1 MNTKKWFLLFV
12 LFAFFNVQAFPQVKD
27 GISKI
32 VIDAG
37 HGGEDPGALGS
48 KCKEKDITLTVAL
61 ELGKLISENCPDV
74 DVFYTRKTDVFI
86 PLYNRSKIA
95 NDKHADLFISIHCN
109 SSDNKSANGVETF
122 VMGLHKTESNL
133 EVARKE
139 NAAMLLEKDYK
150 STYGDFNPN
159 SPDSYVIFSLYSN
172 AYLESSVQLAS
183 KVQKNLLKCT
193 HFRDRQVQQAGFWVL
208 HKVAM
213 PSILVELGFVS
224 NKTEEAQLIDPT
236 FQKALAASLCNA
248 FIEYKNQVEGNTASL
263 ISVPETKKP
272 NTEEPAAAK
281 PEEKPAVSE
290 NTDLKPVDEPETKT
304 EEGVVFN
311 GTDQVKPH
319 IVVVIDE
326 FGDFILQAGKKVE
339 TPLHRLSQMGASC
352 GIYLVLSTD
361 RFEYGVIT
369 GTIKANFRTRIAFAV
384 MDKRD
389 SRTII
394 DNEGADSIMLKWDFL
409 YCKNYDLTRIQSGN
423 LSNEEIESFLDET
436 AALYN
441 DDDDIEPYTLP
452 FCKVKDIKNV

>member
-1 MNTKKWFLLFV
+1 M
-12 LFAFFNVQAFPQVKD
+12 KD

-48 KCKEKDITLTVAL
+48 KCKEKDITLSVAL

-109 SSDNKSANGVETF
+109 SSDNRSANGVETF

-150 STYGDFNPN
+150 NTYGDFNPN
-159 SPDSYVIFSLYSN
+159 SPESYVIFSLYSN

-213 PSILVELGFVS
+213 PSILVELGFIS

-272 NTEEPAAAK
+272 KAEEPAQVK
-281 PEEKPAVSE
+281 QEEKTAVSD
-290 NTDLKPVDEPETKT
+290 NANLKPVEEPVAKT
-304 EEGVVFN
+304 ETETGVVFKVQIFALPEKLGSN
-311 GTDQVKPH
+311 DPKY
-319 IVVVIDE
+319 
-326 FGDFILQAGKKVE
+326 AGLKNVDKYFEGNLWKYTVGSEKKFSDIQ
-339 TPLHRLSQMGASC
+339 T
-352 GIYLVLSTD
+352 VLKKTKEKFPD
-361 RFEYGVIT
+361 AFV
-369 GTIKANFRTRIAFAV
+369 IAFKDGQKISVSEAR
-384 MDKRD
+384 K
-389 SRTII
+389 
-394 DNEGADSIMLKWDFL
+394 
-409 YCKNYDLTRIQSGN
+409 LT
-423 LSNEEIESFLDET
+423 E
-436 AALYN
+436 
-441 DDDDIEPYTLP
+441 
-452 FCKVKDIKNV
+452 

>member
-12 LFAFFNVQAFPQVKD
+12 LFAFFNTQAFPQVKD

-48 KCKEKDITLTVAL
+48 KGKEKDVTLIVAL
-61 ELGKLISENCPDV
+61 ELGKLITENCPDV

-150 STYGDFNPN
+150 NTYGDFNPN
-159 SPDSYVIFSLYSN
+159 SPESYVIFSLYSN

-213 PSILVELGFVS
+213 PSILVELGFIS
-224 NKTEEAQLIDPT
+224 NKNEEAQLLDPT

-248 FIEYKNQVEGNTASL
+248 FIEYKNQVEGNTTSL

-272 NTEEPAAAK
+272 KVEEPAPAK
-281 PEEKPAVSE
+281 PEEKPAKTEVS
-290 NTDLKPVDEPETKT
+290 DLKPVDEPENKV
-304 EEGVVFN
+304 ESGVVFKVQIFALPDKLGPN
-311 GTDQVKPH
+311 DPKYAGLKNVDKYFEGNLWKYTVGCEKKFSDIQGVLKTTKEKFPDAF
-319 IVVVIDE
+319 VIAFKD
-326 FGDFILQAGKKVE
+326 GKKIPVPE
-339 TPLHRLSQMGASC
+339 AR
-352 GIYLVLSTD
+352 
-361 RFEYGVIT
+361 
-369 GTIKANFRTRIAFAV
+369 K
-384 MDKRD
+384 
-389 SRTII
+389 
-394 DNEGADSIMLKWDFL
+394 
-409 YCKNYDLTRIQSGN
+409 LT
-423 LSNEEIESFLDET
+423 E
-436 AALYN
+436 
-441 DDDDIEPYTLP
+441 
-452 FCKVKDIKNV
+452 

>member
-1 MNTKKWFLLFV
+1 MNIKKWFLLFA
-12 LFAFFNVQAFPQVKD
+12 LFAFFNTQAFPQVKD

-48 KCKEKDITLTVAL
+48 KGKEKDVTLIVAL
-61 ELGKLISENCPDV
+61 ELGKLITENCPDV
-74 DVFYTRKTDVFI
+74 EVIYTRKTDVFI

-150 STYGDFNPN
+150 NTYGNFNPN
-159 SPDSYVIFSLYSN
+159 SPESYVIFSLYSN

-213 PSILVELGFVS
+213 PSILVELGFIS
-224 NKTEEAQLIDPT
+224 NKSEEAQLLDPT

-248 FIEYKNQVEGNTASL
+248 FIEYKNQVEGNHADL
-263 ISVPETKKP
+263 ITVPETKKP
-272 NTEEPAAAK
+272 KAEEPAPSK
-281 PEEKPAVSE
+281 PEEKPATTE
-290 NTDLKPVDEPETKT
+290 APDLKPVDEPAPAVES
-304 EEGVVFN
+304 GVVYKVQIFALPDKLGPN
-311 GTDQVKPH
+311 DPKYAGLKNVDKFFEGNLWKYTVGSEKKFADIQSVLKTTKEKFPDAF
-319 IVVVIDE
+319 VIAFKD
-326 FGDFILQAGKKVE
+326 GKKIPVPE
-339 TPLHRLSQMGASC
+339 AR
-352 GIYLVLSTD
+352 
-361 RFEYGVIT
+361 
-369 GTIKANFRTRIAFAV
+369 K
-384 MDKRD
+384 
-389 SRTII
+389 
-394 DNEGADSIMLKWDFL
+394 
-409 YCKNYDLTRIQSGN
+409 LT
-423 LSNEEIESFLDET
+423 E
-436 AALYN
+436 
-441 DDDDIEPYTLP
+441 
-452 FCKVKDIKNV
+452 

>member
-27 GISKI
+27 GITKI

-48 KCKEKDITLTVAL
+48 RGKEKDVTLTVAL
-61 ELGKLISENCPDV
+61 EVGKLISENCPDV
-74 DVFYTRKTDVFI
+74 TVVYTRKTDVFI

-95 NDKHADLFISIHCN
+95 NDAHADLFISIHCN

-150 STYGDFNPN
+150 SKYGDFNPN
-159 SPDSYVIFSLYSN
+159 SPESYVIFSLYSN

-213 PSILVELGFVS
+213 PSILIELGFIS
-224 NKTEEAQLIDPT
+224 NKNEEAQLLDPT
-236 FQKALAASLCNA
+236 FQKSLAASICNA

-263 ISVPETKKP
+263 ITVPDTQKPKK
-272 NTEEPAAAK
+272 EEPAPEAK
-281 PEEKPAVSE
+281 DEKPAPADKP
-290 NTDLKPVDEPETKT
+290 DLKPVDESSAKAETGVAFKVQIFALPDKLGPNDSKYAGLKNVDKYF
-304 EEGVVFN
+304 EGNLWKYTVGSEKSFADIQPVLKKAKEKFP
-311 GTDQVKPH
+311 DAF
-319 IVVVIDE
+319 VIAFKD
-326 FGDFILQAGKKVE
+326 GKKIPVSE
-339 TPLHRLSQMGASC
+339 AR
-352 GIYLVLSTD
+352 
-361 RFEYGVIT
+361 
-369 GTIKANFRTRIAFAV
+369 K
-384 MDKRD
+384 
-389 SRTII
+389 
-394 DNEGADSIMLKWDFL
+394 
-409 YCKNYDLTRIQSGN
+409 LT
-423 LSNEEIESFLDET
+423 E
-436 AALYN
+436 
-441 DDDDIEPYTLP
+441 
-452 FCKVKDIKNV
+452 

>member
-1 MNTKKWFLLFV
+1 M
-12 LFAFFNVQAFPQVKD
+12 KD

-48 KCKEKDITLTVAL
+48 KGKEKDVTLIVAM
-61 ELGKLISENCPDV
+61 ELGKLITENCPDV
-74 DVFYTRKTDVFI
+74 EVIYTRKTDVFI

-150 STYGDFNPN
+150 NTYGDFNPN
-159 SPDSYVIFSLYSN
+159 SPESYVIFSLYSN

-213 PSILVELGFVS
+213 PSILVELGFIS
-224 NKTEEAQLIDPT
+224 NKNEEAQLLDPT

-272 NTEEPAAAK
+272 NTEEPAPAK
-281 PEEKPAVSE
+281 PEEKPATTEVP
-290 NTDLKPVDEPETKT
+290 DLKPIDEPENKV
-304 EEGVVFN
+304 ESGVVFKVQIFALPDKLGPN
-311 GTDQVKPH
+311 DPKYAGLKNVDKYFEGNLWKYTVGCEKKFSDIQGVLKTTKEKFPDAF
-319 IVVVIDE
+319 VIAFKD
-326 FGDFILQAGKKVE
+326 GKKIPVPE
-339 TPLHRLSQMGASC
+339 AR
-352 GIYLVLSTD
+352 
-361 RFEYGVIT
+361 
-369 GTIKANFRTRIAFAV
+369 K
-384 MDKRD
+384 
-389 SRTII
+389 
-394 DNEGADSIMLKWDFL
+394 
-409 YCKNYDLTRIQSGN
+409 LT
-423 LSNEEIESFLDET
+423 E
-436 AALYN
+436 
-441 DDDDIEPYTLP
+441 
-452 FCKVKDIKNV
+452 

>member
-12 LFAFFNVQAFPQVKD
+12 LFAFFNTQAFPQVKD

-48 KCKEKDITLTVAL
+48 KGKEKDVTLIVAL
-61 ELGKLISENCPDV
+61 ELGKLITENCPDV

-150 STYGDFNPN
+150 NTYGDFNPN
-159 SPDSYVIFSLYSN
+159 SPESYVIFSLYSN

-213 PSILVELGFVS
+213 PSILVELGFIS
-224 NKTEEAQLIDPT
+224 NKNEEAQLLDPT

-248 FIEYKNQVEGNTASL
+248 FIEYKNQVEGNTTSL

-272 NTEEPAAAK
+272 KVEEPAPAK
-281 PEEKPAVSE
+281 PEEKPATTE
-290 NTDLKPVDEPETKT
+290 TPDLKPIDEPENKV
-304 EEGVVFN
+304 ESGVVFKVQIFALPDKLGPN
-311 GTDQVKPH
+311 DPKYAGLKNVDKYFEGNLWKYTVGSEKKFSDIQGVLKTTKEKFPDAF
-319 IVVVIDE
+319 VIAFKD
-326 FGDFILQAGKKVE
+326 GKKIPVPE
-339 TPLHRLSQMGASC
+339 AR
-352 GIYLVLSTD
+352 
-361 RFEYGVIT
+361 
-369 GTIKANFRTRIAFAV
+369 K
-384 MDKRD
+384 
-389 SRTII
+389 
-394 DNEGADSIMLKWDFL
+394 
-409 YCKNYDLTRIQSGN
+409 LT
-423 LSNEEIESFLDET
+423 E
-436 AALYN
+436 
-441 DDDDIEPYTLP
+441 
-452 FCKVKDIKNV
+452 

>member
-12 LFAFFNVQAFPQVKD
+12 IFAFFNTQAFPQVKD

-48 KCKEKDITLTVAL
+48 KGKEKDVTLIVAM
-61 ELGKLISENCPDV
+61 ELGKLITENCPDV
-74 DVFYTRKTDVFI
+74 EVIYTRKTDVFI

-150 STYGDFNPN
+150 NTYGDFNPN
-159 SPDSYVIFSLYSN
+159 SPESYVIFSLYSN

-213 PSILVELGFVS
+213 PSILVELGFIS
-224 NKTEEAQLIDPT
+224 NKNEEAQLLDPT

-272 NTEEPAAAK
+272 KTEEPAPAK
-281 PEEKPAVSE
+281 PEEKPATTE
-290 NTDLKPVDEPETKT
+290 IPDLKPIDEPENKV
-304 EEGVVFN
+304 ESGVVFKVQIFALPDKLGPN
-311 GTDQVKPH
+311 DPKYAGLKNVDKYFEGNLWKYTVGCEKKFSDIQGVLKTAKEKFPDAF
-319 IVVVIDE
+319 VIAFKD
-326 FGDFILQAGKKVE
+326 GKKIPVPE
-339 TPLHRLSQMGASC
+339 AR
-352 GIYLVLSTD
+352 
-361 RFEYGVIT
+361 
-369 GTIKANFRTRIAFAV
+369 K
-384 MDKRD
+384 
-389 SRTII
+389 
-394 DNEGADSIMLKWDFL
+394 
-409 YCKNYDLTRIQSGN
+409 LT
-423 LSNEEIESFLDET
+423 E
-436 AALYN
+436 
-441 DDDDIEPYTLP
+441 
-452 FCKVKDIKNV
+452 

>member
-1 MNTKKWFLLFV
+1 MNIKKWFLLFA
-12 LFAFFNVQAFPQVKD
+12 LFAFFNTQAFPQVKD

-48 KCKEKDITLTVAL
+48 KGKEKDVTLIVAL
-61 ELGKLISENCPDV
+61 ELGKLITENCPDV
-74 DVFYTRKTDVFI
+74 EVIYTRKTDVFI

-150 STYGDFNPN
+150 NTYGNFNPN
-159 SPDSYVIFSLYSN
+159 SPESYVIFSLYSN

-213 PSILVELGFVS
+213 PSILVELGFIS
-224 NKTEEAQLIDPT
+224 NKNEEAQLLDPT

-248 FIEYKNQVEGNTASL
+248 FIEYKNQVEGNHASL
-263 ISVPETKKP
+263 ITVPETKKP
-272 NTEEPAAAK
+272 KADEPAPAK
-281 PEEKPAVSE
+281 EEVKAETAEKP
-290 NTDLKPVDEPETKT
+290 DLKPVDEPTPKAES
-304 EEGVVFN
+304 GVVFKVQIFALPDKLGPN
-311 GTDQVKPH
+311 DPKYAGLKNVDKYFESNLWKYTVGSEKKFADIQAVLKTTKEKFPDAF
-319 IVVVIDE
+319 VIAFKD
-326 FGDFILQAGKKVE
+326 GKKIPVPE
-339 TPLHRLSQMGASC
+339 AR
-352 GIYLVLSTD
+352 
-361 RFEYGVIT
+361 
-369 GTIKANFRTRIAFAV
+369 K
-384 MDKRD
+384 
-389 SRTII
+389 
-394 DNEGADSIMLKWDFL
+394 
-409 YCKNYDLTRIQSGN
+409 LT
-423 LSNEEIESFLDET
+423 E
-436 AALYN
+436 
-441 DDDDIEPYTLP
+441 
-452 FCKVKDIKNV
+452 

>member
-1 MNTKKWFLLFV
+1 MNIKKWFLLFA
-12 LFAFFNVQAFPQVKD
+12 LFAFFNTQAFPQVKD

-48 KCKEKDITLTVAL
+48 KGKEKDVTLIVAL
-61 ELGKLISENCPDV
+61 ELGKLITENCPDV
-74 DVFYTRKTDVFI
+74 EVIYTRKTDVFI

-150 STYGDFNPN
+150 NTYGDFNPN
-159 SPDSYVIFSLYSN
+159 SPESYVIFSLYSN

-213 PSILVELGFVS
+213 PSILVELGFIS
-224 NKTEEAQLIDPT
+224 NKNEEAQLLDPT

-248 FIEYKNQVEGNTASL
+248 FIEYKSQVEGNTASL

-272 NTEEPAAAK
+272 KIEEPVPAK
-281 PEEKPAVSE
+281 PEKKAETTEVP
-290 NTDLKPVDEPETKT
+290 DLKPIDEPETKV
-304 EEGVVFN
+304 ESGVVFKVQIFALPDKLGPN
-311 GTDQVKPH
+311 DPKYAGLKNVDKYFEGNLWKYTVGCEKKFSDIQGVLKTTKEKFPDAF
-319 IVVVIDE
+319 VIAFKD
-326 FGDFILQAGKKVE
+326 GKKIPVPE
-339 TPLHRLSQMGASC
+339 AR
-352 GIYLVLSTD
+352 
-361 RFEYGVIT
+361 
-369 GTIKANFRTRIAFAV
+369 K
-384 MDKRD
+384 
-389 SRTII
+389 
-394 DNEGADSIMLKWDFL
+394 
-409 YCKNYDLTRIQSGN
+409 LT
-423 LSNEEIESFLDET
+423 E
-436 AALYN
+436 
-441 DDDDIEPYTLP
+441 
-452 FCKVKDIKNV
+452 

>member
-159 SPDSYVIFSLYSN
+159 SPESYVIFSLYSN

-272 NTEEPAAAK
+272 KTEEPAAAK

-304 EEGVVFN
+304 EEGVVFKVQIFALPEKLGPN
-311 GTDQVKPH
+311 DPKYAGLKNVDKYFEGNLWKYTVGSEKNFTDIQKVLKTTKEKFPDAF
-319 IVVVIDE
+319 VIAFKD
-326 FGDFILQAGKKVE
+326 GKKIPVPE
-339 TPLHRLSQMGASC
+339 AR
-352 GIYLVLSTD
+352 
-361 RFEYGVIT
+361 
-369 GTIKANFRTRIAFAV
+369 K
-384 MDKRD
+384 
-389 SRTII
+389 
-394 DNEGADSIMLKWDFL
+394 
-409 YCKNYDLTRIQSGN
+409 LT
-423 LSNEEIESFLDET
+423 E
-436 AALYN
+436 
-441 DDDDIEPYTLP
+441 
-452 FCKVKDIKNV
+452 

>member
-159 SPDSYVIFSLYSN
+159 SPESYVIFSLYSN

-272 NTEEPAAAK
+272 KTEEPAAAK
-281 PEEKPAVSE
+281 PVEKPAVSE

-304 EEGVVFN
+304 EEGVVFKVQIFALPEKLGSN
-311 GTDQVKPH
+311 DPKYAGLKNVDKYFEGNLWKYTVGSEKKFADIQGVLKTTKEKFPDAF
-319 IVVVIDE
+319 VIAFKD
-326 FGDFILQAGKKVE
+326 GKKIPVPE
-339 TPLHRLSQMGASC
+339 AR
-352 GIYLVLSTD
+352 
-361 RFEYGVIT
+361 
-369 GTIKANFRTRIAFAV
+369 K
-384 MDKRD
+384 
-389 SRTII
+389 
-394 DNEGADSIMLKWDFL
+394 
-409 YCKNYDLTRIQSGN
+409 LT
-423 LSNEEIESFLDET
+423 E
-436 AALYN
+436 
-441 DDDDIEPYTLP
+441 
-452 FCKVKDIKNV
+452 